1 MRKLDED
8 LFKHRLKK
16 NTNQLENTML
26 IRNTRRDIARVNT
39 VLAERCARRRRRRP
53 AAPAAATGRSAS
65 RPSKTKRAGQE
76 AEDASR
82 EAGDLDVPGHKIH
95 KRRMVGVVTSDKMNK
110 TRVVLVE
117 RRVWRTTS
125 TAST

>member
-1 MRKLDED
+1 MRKLEED
-8 LFKHRLKK
+8 LFKHRLKQ

-39 VLAERCARRRRRRP
+39 VLAERIARQRRRASGAGVRDGRGTGRAEQDQARAEEAADPRNRRP
-53 AAPAAATGRSAS
+53 NVA
-65 RPSKTKRAGQE
+65 
-76 AEDASR
+76 
-82 EAGDLDVPGHKIH
+82 GHKIH
-95 KRRMVGVVTSDKMNK
+95 KRRMIGVVTSDKMNK

-117 RRVWRTTS
+117 RRVWRTAS